1 MAEHLCRLLFA
12 EHNSSIIKPTSGS
25 ITHAVHHSVL
35 SKTRYPCSISLRYP
49 AKHTLAFM
57 CCSYLGN
64 ALAQN
69 IFAVLLISFSAC
81 YRTRLLHRHVMYKH
95 KSSCPWLRIF
105 FGMPYSLLPM
115 ACSFIFLSVTIM
127 PKHEIL
133 LCPGTSLHSQV
144 AGWGFALS
152 RICSKHIRLRHS
164 SHDLSA
170 PFIFHVLPRFT
181 VCSPFTLHPTPIVLR
196 YVLLFQLRSQC
207 LPYSSTI
214 TGLLLRPPR
223 PLAYGSRYA
232 VAIRLIFGWRFAS
245 PVRHIRSLA
254 QCFSSAISSEFM
266 MDGRYSKCV
275 FFYFRKSTYLAT
287 FSTLIVQ
294 RFSSPKTLRFMH

>member
-12 EHNSSIIKPTSGS
+12 EHNPSITKPTSGS

-133 LCPGTSLHSQV
+133 LCPSTSLHSQV
-144 AGWGFALS
+144 EGWGFALS
-152 RICSKHIRLRHS
+152 RFPQNMSCTRFPRRFFFH
-164 SHDLSA
+164 
-170 PFIFHVLPRFT
+170 HVLTHYYYAFRYHST
-181 VCSPFTLHPTPIVLR
+181 FTLRSLHSLYSSFISLLLISPYSLIPSGHIFLFASM
-196 YVLLFQLRSQC
+196 LLFSPLRRG
-207 LPYSSTI
+207 LYSSTSPCLRRCYSI
-214 TGLLLRPPR
+214 GYLTGDLHLRS
-223 PLAYGSRYA
+223 G
-232 VAIRLIFGWRFAS
+232 
-245 PVRHIRSLA
+245 
-254 QCFSSAISSEFM
+254 IS
-266 MDGRYSKCV
+266 V
-275 FFYFRKSTYLAT
+275 L
-287 FSTLIVQ
+287 
-294 RFSSPKTLRFMH
+294 